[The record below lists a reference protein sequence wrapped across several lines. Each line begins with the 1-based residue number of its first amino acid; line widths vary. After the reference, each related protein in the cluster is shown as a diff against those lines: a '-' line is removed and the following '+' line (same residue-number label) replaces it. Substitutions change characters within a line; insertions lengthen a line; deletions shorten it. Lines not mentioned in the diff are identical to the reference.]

1 MRGACDDQQTVVWGG
16 REAPRV
22 MGRRRV
28 STSVCLSILGSCV
41 LLVIYVILR
50 VLSYGGKIHGF

>member
-1 MRGACDDQQTVVWGG
+1 MRSVCDVHQTVVWGG

-28 STSVCLSILGSCV
+28 TTSVYLSILGSC
-41 LLVIYVILR
+41 LLLTLYVILR
-50 VLSYGGKIHGF
+50 VLS